1 MAEEKTAA
9 QVAIYSGAEKM
20 AELCLRAVS
29 LMEASAEAAC
39 RAIAIEQLLNQGH
52 SPYTPHPATHSDL
65 QGLQGTCILMAGSEV
80 AIEAR
85 PWDCSA
91 GSAGLTKSGVSSSQA
106 LLYPTSHGTCVAVL
120 ESHVET
126 CMRLCDGME

>member
-39 RAIAIEQLLNQGH
+39 RAIAIEQLLKQGH
-52 SPYTPHPATHSDL
+52 LPPTHHPLTHSDL

-106 LLYPTSHGTCVAVL
+106 LLSNLTWD
-120 ESHVET
+120 
-126 CMRLCDGME
+126 LCGRAGIPG